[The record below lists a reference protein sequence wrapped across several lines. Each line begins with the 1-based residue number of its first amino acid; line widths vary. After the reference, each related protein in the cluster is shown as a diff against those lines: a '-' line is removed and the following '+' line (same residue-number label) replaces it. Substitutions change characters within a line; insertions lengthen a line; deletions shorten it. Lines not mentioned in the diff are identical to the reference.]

1 MPHRNRLVT
10 LVLAASLAGAA
21 PASAAEFVPGE
32 VIVHHEGESA
42 PEIVSLDAGET
53 VPEAVADL
61 EAAPG
66 VDYAVPNYKAHASVI
81 WNDPGRS
88 GEPEGWTNLQ
98 WNFIGDASINAPD
111 AWDLAAS
118 LGAPGGRG
126 VVVAVV
132 DTGAAYKTRGRFKR
146 APDLRRST
154 FVRGYDFVDRDRRP
168 HDEFGHGT
176 HVSGTIAQRVNNGH
190 RRHRASPTTRRSC
203 RSACS
208 TRTARAAP
216 TRSRAGSATPRSTEP
231 TSSTSASSSTRR
243 SPRARCRASS
253 RRSGSRTGRAPSWSR
268 PPATSQTRASPIP
281 PARGMRSR
289 SARRRSTSARRTTR
303 TPGNSLDLVAPGGG
317 NDAANV
323 DNPRDAQYCRPDL
336 TGRDI
341 YQQTFTRNPR
351 RFGLPGG
358 YQGTSM
364 AAPHV
369 SATAALIIATERV
382 GKNPKPGR
390 VAAHLREHGTRPR
403 PGRVR
408 LPLRARPDRRGS
420 GAQVVRM
427 IITLQG
433 A

>member
-1 MPHRNRLVT
+1 MPHRSRLVT

-21 PASAAEFVPGE
+21 PASAGEFVPGE
-32 VIVHHEGESA
+32 VIVHHEGETA

-53 VPEAVADL
+53 VPEAVAAL

-66 VDYAVPNYKAHASVI
+66 VDYAVPNYKARASVI

-98 WNFIGDASINAPD
+98 WNFFGDASINAPD

-132 DTGAAYKTRGRFKR
+132 DTGAAYRTRGRFKR

-176 HVSGTIAQRVNNGH
+176 HVSGTIAQRVNNGLGVTGIAYNAKIMPVRVLDENGEGGAYEIARGIRFAAKH
-190 RRHRASPTTRRSC
+190 GADVVNLSLEFDPSI
-203 RSACS
+203 
-208 TRTARAAP
+208 TARQVPGIIRAIRFAHRKGAVVVAA
-216 TRSRAGSATPRSTEP
+216 AGNESD
-231 TSSTSASSSTRR
+231 ASVAY
-243 SPRARCRASS
+243 PA
-253 RRSGSRTGRAPSWSR
+253 RAPYAISVG
-268 PPATSQTRASPIP
+268 ATTEHLCQADYSNS
-281 PARGMRSR
+281 
-289 SARRRSTSARRTTR
+289 
-303 TPGNSLDLVAPGGG
+303 GNSLDVVAPGGG

-341 YQQTFTRNPR
+341 YQQTFTRSPR

-390 VAAHLREHGTRPR
+390 VVEHLQSTTRDLGPDGYDSRYGHGLIDAAEALR
-403 PGRVR
+403 
-408 LPLRARPDRRGS
+408 
-420 GAQVVRM
+420 
-427 IITLQG
+427 
-433 A
+433 

>member
-1 MPHRNRLVT
+1 MPHRSRLVT

-32 VIVHHEGESA
+32 VIVHHEGETA

-66 VDYAVPNYKAHASVI
+66 VDYAVPNYKARASVI

-111 AWDLAAS
+111 AWDLAAA

-176 HVSGTIAQRVNNGH
+176 HVSGTIAQRVNNGIGVTGLAYNAKIMPVRVLDENGEGGAYEIARGIRYAAKHGADVVNLSLEFDPSITARQVPGIIRAIRFAH
-190 RRHRASPTTRRSC
+190 RKGAVVVAAAGNESDASVAYPARAPLRDLGRRDHRAPLPGGLLELRQRPRRGRAGWRERRRERRQPARRAVLPPGPHRARHLPADLHAQPAPVRTAGRIPGHVDGRPARLGDGGAHHRHRA
-203 RSACS
+203 RSA
-208 TRTARAAP
+208 R
-216 TRSRAGSATPRSTEP
+216 TRSRVASPSTCGARHAT
-231 TSSTSASSSTRR
+231 
-243 SPRARCRASS
+243 
-253 RRSGSRTGRAPSWSR
+253 SGRTGTT
-268 PPATSQTRASPIP
+268 PAT
-281 PARGMRSR
+281 
-289 SARRRSTSARRTTR
+289 
-303 TPGNSLDLVAPGGG
+303 
-317 NDAANV
+317 
-323 DNPRDAQYCRPDL
+323 
-336 TGRDI
+336 
-341 YQQTFTRNPR
+341 
-351 RFGLPGG
+351 
-358 YQGTSM
+358 GT
-364 AAPHV
+364 A
-369 SATAALIIATERV
+369 
-382 GKNPKPGR
+382 
-390 VAAHLREHGTRPR
+390 
-403 PGRVR
+403 
-408 LPLRARPDRRGS
+408 
-420 GAQVVRM
+420 
-427 IITLQG
+427 
-433 A
+433 